1 MYQNKTIKSSTAAAA
16 LVLLAGMCISGAAMP
31 GAKGDLTIDQ
41 VLVDPDTDTITI
53 TGVDFNFKNLE
64 DLVVTLGDGV
74 LVPADITA
82 DCLTTLPTSDTIV
95 CDLSGGG
102 LPAGG

>member
-1 MYQNKTIKSSTAAAA
+1 
-16 LVLLAGMCISGAAMP
+16 MP

-74 LVPADITA
+74 
-82 DCLTTLPTSDTIV
+82 
-95 CDLSGGG
+95 G
-102 LPAGG
+102 AGRYHG